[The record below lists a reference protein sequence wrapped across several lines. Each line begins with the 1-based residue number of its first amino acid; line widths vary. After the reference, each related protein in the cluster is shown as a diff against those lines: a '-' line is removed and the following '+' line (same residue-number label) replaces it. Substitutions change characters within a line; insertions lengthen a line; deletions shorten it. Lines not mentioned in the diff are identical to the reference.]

1 MQSVDLSQL
10 VSFTIAVN
18 AQPLP
23 DAIRCLS
30 MELQLSAYG
39 QASASLVLDSAL
51 VPSTQKLLLPGS
63 AIELGLGPGGLNQ
76 LRLSGRILSLRL
88 RLQPNQPP
96 TLELQCQIEQ
106 VLYPG
111 ASAQAEQPEQ
121 AAQPELVL
129 VMGES
134 LLAADLTLQSLPGE
148 PVQSDFGVS
157 GQVQCAGSIAA
168 QPGGLLVLRGCGRRF
183 DGAHRIGQVTHHISE
198 GRWLTEVSLA
208 QG

>member
-51 VPSTQKLLLPGS
+51 VPSTQKLVLPGS

-88 RLQPNQPP
+88 RLQPNLPP

-106 VLYPG
+106 VLHPS
-111 ASAQAEQPEQ
+111 ASEQSE
-121 AAQPELVL
+121 QPELVL

-148 PVQSDFGVS
+148 PAQSEFSVS
-157 GQVQCAGSIAA
+157 GQVQCAGSITA

>member
-30 MELQLSAYG
+30 MELQLSADG
-39 QASASLVLDSAL
+39 QASASLVLDTAL

-63 AIELGLGPGGLNQ
+63 AIALGLGPGGLNQ

-88 RLQPNQPP
+88 RLQLNQPP
-96 TLELQCQIEQ
+96 KLELQCQIEQ
-106 VLYPG
+106 VLHPS
-111 ASAQAEQPEQ
+111 ASEQSEQP
-121 AAQPELVL
+121 ALLL

-148 PVQSDFGVS
+148 PVQSEFSVS

-198 GRWLTEVSLA
+198 GCWLTEVSLA

>member
-23 DAIRCLS
+23 DAIRCLN
-30 MELQLSAYG
+30 MELQLQPGG
-39 QASASLVLDSAL
+39 QASARLVLDTAL

-76 LRLSGRILSLRL
+76 LRLSGQILSLRL

-96 TLELQCQIEQ
+96 TLELQCQIAQ
-106 VLYPG
+106 VLHPG
-111 ASAQAEQPEQ
+111 ASE
-121 AAQPELVL
+121 QPELVL

-134 LLAADLTLQSLPGE
+134 LLAADLTLQSLLDE
-148 PVQSDFGVS
+148 PAQSEFSVS
-157 GQVQCAGSIAA
+157 GRVQCSGSIAA

-198 GRWLTEVSLA
+198 GCWLTEVSLA
-208 QG
+208 QE

>member
-39 QASASLVLDSAL
+39 QASASLVLDTAL

-63 AIELGLGPGGLNQ
+63 AIALGLGPGGLNQ

-111 ASAQAEQPEQ
+111 ASAQA
-121 AAQPELVL
+121 AQPELLL

-198 GRWLTEVSLA
+198 GCWLTEVSLA

>member
-23 DAIRCLS
+23 EAIRCLTI
-30 MELQLSAYG
+30 ELQLQADG
-39 QASASLVLDSAL
+39 RASASMVLDSAL

-76 LRLSGRILSLRL
+76 LRLSGQILSLRL
-88 RLQPNQPP
+88 RLQPNLPP
-96 TLELQCQIEQ
+96 TLELQCQIAQ
-106 VLYPG
+106 VLYPS
-111 ASAQAEQPEQ
+111 ASEQS
-121 AAQPELVL
+121 ELVL
-129 VMGES
+129 IMGES
-134 LLAADLTLQSLPGE
+134 LLAADLTLQLRPGE
-148 PVQSDFGVS
+148 PAQSEFSVS
-157 GQVQCAGSIAA
+157 GQVQCSGSIAA

-198 GRWLTEVSLA
+198 GRWLTEVSLT
-208 QG
+208 

>member
-30 MELQLSAYG
+30 MELQLSADG
-39 QASASLVLDSAL
+39 QASASLVLDTAL

-63 AIELGLGPGGLNQ
+63 AIALGLGPGGLNQ

-88 RLQPNQPP
+88 RLQPNLPP

-106 VLYPG
+106 VLHPS
-111 ASAQAEQPEQ
+111 ASEQSEQP
-121 AAQPELVL
+121 ALLL

-148 PVQSDFGVS
+148 PVQSEFSVS

-198 GRWLTEVSLA
+198 GCWLTEVSLA

>member
-23 DAIRCLS
+23 EAIRCLTI
-30 MELQLSAYG
+30 ELQLQADG
-39 QASASLVLDSAL
+39 RASASLVLDSAL
-51 VPSTQKLLLPGS
+51 VPLTQKLLLPGS

-76 LRLSGRILSLRL
+76 LRLSGQILSLRL
-88 RLQPNQPP
+88 RLQPNLPP
-96 TLELQCQIEQ
+96 TLELQCQIAQ

-111 ASAQAEQPEQ
+111 ASEQS
-121 AAQPELVL
+121 ELVL
-129 VMGES
+129 IMGES
-134 LLAADLTLQSLPGE
+134 LLAADLTLQLRPGE
-148 PVQSDFGVS
+148 PAQSEFSVS
-157 GQVQCAGSIAA
+157 GQVQCSGSIAA

-198 GRWLTEVSLA
+198 GRWLTEVSLT
-208 QG
+208 QK

>member
-1 MQSVDLSQL
+1 
-10 VSFTIAVN
+10 
-18 AQPLP
+18 
-23 DAIRCLS
+23 

-106 VLYPG
+106 VLHPS
-111 ASAQAEQPEQ
+111 ASEQSEQP
-121 AAQPELVL
+121 ALLL

-198 GRWLTEVSLA
+198 GCWLTEVSLA